1 MDRHL
6 HADMIFLHGLVVH
19 ARIGP
24 CDDAARVTLEIDLD
38 VTIDLSV
45 AASSDKLSDTAN
57 YSDLAHAVSDA
68 LTTSGH
74 PSLGEAASAAA
85 RAVLSAEQKVCE
97 VSLTL
102 RNPRVVLTGPVDQVG
117 VSVRMCRR

>member
-1 MDRHL
+1 LNRLL
-6 HADMIFLHGLVVH
+6 HADKIFLHGLVVQ

-24 CDDAARVTLEIDLD
+24 CDDTARVTLEIDLE

-45 AASSDKLSDTAN
+45 AASSDRLSDTAN
-57 YSDLAHAVSDA
+57 YADLAHAVSDA
-68 LTTSGH
+68 LTASGH

-85 RAVLSAEQKVCE
+85 RAVLSAEQKIYE

-102 RNPRVVLTGPVDQVG
+102 RNPRVVLGGPVDQVG
-117 VSVRMCRR
+117 VSVTMCRL